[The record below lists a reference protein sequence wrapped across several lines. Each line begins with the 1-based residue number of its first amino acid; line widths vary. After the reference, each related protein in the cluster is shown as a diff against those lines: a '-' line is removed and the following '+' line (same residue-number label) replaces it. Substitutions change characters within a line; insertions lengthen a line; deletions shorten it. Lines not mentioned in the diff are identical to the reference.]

1 MLKWKFFLM
10 LQKVNVHMFAVLW
23 NVKIFS
29 NFFLK
34 NHQTAFVEILNQDKF
49 ISMTNNA
56 SFLAPVETAS
66 FFCKDFRA
74 GQKKIQWK
82 TGQVLKKCKLFMLLI
97 IFKYFKIS
105 LLNDTNDYK
114 R

>member
-1 MLKWKFFLM
+1 M
-10 LQKVNVHMFAVLW
+10 LQKVNVHKFAVLW

-66 FFCKDFRA
+66 FF
-74 GQKKIQWK
+74 
-82 TGQVLKKCKLFMLLI
+82 L
-97 IFKYFKIS
+97 
-105 LLNDTNDYK
+105 
-114 R
+114 

>member
-1 MLKWKFFLM
+1 M
-10 LQKVNVHMFAVLW
+10 LQKVNVHKFAVLW

-34 NHQTAFVEILNQDKF
+34 NHQSAFVEILNQEKF
-49 ISMTNNA
+49 LRKKKSTL
-56 SFLAPVETAS
+56 FLAPVETAS
-66 FFCKDFRA
+66 FFCREFRA

-82 TGQVLKKCKLFMLLI
+82 TGRLLKKCKLLLLLI
-97 IFKYFKIS
+97 IFKEFKINV
-105 LLNDTNDYK
+105 LNDTNDYK